1 MFVEGTTIFNT
12 SLTKFDVYQGQSTEK
27 YALQI
32 TLDKKEAARLV
43 KEGVKIKEY
52 DGEPIRKFTSRYDI
66 PVYQGKNQLWDDEI
80 PSGSKVRI
88 EYTTKEHPTAGAVP
102 YAKRVLLLEVGE
114 GYEGQA
120 EADEAFYADAVPF

>member
-66 PVYQGKNQLWDDEI
+66 LVYQGKNQLWEEEI

-88 EYTTKEHPTAGAVP
+88 EYTTKDTRDKQKPMKLSMLMLFLSRTP
-102 YAKRVLLLEVGE
+102 
-114 GYEGQA
+114 
-120 EADEAFYADAVPF
+120 

>member
-66 PVYQGKNQLWDDEI
+66 LVYQGKNQLWEEEI

-88 EYTTKEHPTAGAVP
+88 EYTTKDPTAGAVP